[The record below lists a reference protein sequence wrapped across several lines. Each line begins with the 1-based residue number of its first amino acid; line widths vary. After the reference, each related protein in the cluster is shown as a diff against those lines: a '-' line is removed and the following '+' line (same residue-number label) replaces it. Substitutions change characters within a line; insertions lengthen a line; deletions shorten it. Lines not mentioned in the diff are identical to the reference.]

1 MNRIRCK
8 MCGGTIIVEEGQE
21 IITCEFCLSP
31 QTIAKPIDIKA
42 KNLHNRANALRL
54 ANEFDKAI
62 NTYETIINENSKDA
76 EAHWG
81 ICLCKYGIE
90 YVDDPKTG
98 LKIPTCHRT
107 IMQSILNDYDYKQAL
122 TNAGEEAKKLYEEEA
137 RRIDNIQKE
146 IISLSQKEERYDV
159 FICYKETDNET
170 KQRTIDSVYAQNI
183 YDKLIDK
190 GYKVFF
196 ARITLEDKIGSQ
208 YEPIIYA
215 ALRSAKVMLVIGSKQ
230 ENIDAVWVRNEWSRY
245 ISFMEEDKDKKI
257 IPCYKDMDAYD
268 LPDELQPYQAIDM
281 SKIGFEQDLVRGI
294 QKIVGNDERKQI
306 NSNVNNL
313 LDRISIFLEEGLFE
327 KANEYCEKVLDI
339 DAKNAIV
346 YKYKLMID
354 IKAKNDEELIS
365 SGYNI
370 NNNINFKSILKFA
383 DNEFKDEFNEII
395 NQRNKYIGEIESQND
410 LATTYLDNEDY
421 AKALNIFRKN
431 AELNNDYAQCYLGYC
446 YTYGY
451 GVKQDYIE
459 AFKWYKLA
467 TDQGNASAQCN
478 M

>member
-54 ANEFDKAI
+54 AYEFDKAI
-62 NTYETIINENSKDA
+62 NTYETIINENPKDA

-170 KQRTIDSVYAQNI
+170 KQGQS
-183 YDKLIDK
+183 
-190 GYKVFF
+190 
-196 ARITLEDKIGSQ
+196 
-208 YEPIIYA
+208 
-215 ALRSAKVMLVIGSKQ
+215 
-230 ENIDAVWVRNEWSRY
+230 
-245 ISFMEEDKDKKI
+245 
-257 IPCYKDMDAYD
+257 
-268 LPDELQPYQAIDM
+268 
-281 SKIGFEQDLVRGI
+281 
-294 QKIVGNDERKQI
+294 
-306 NSNVNNL
+306 
-313 LDRISIFLEEGLFE
+313 
-327 KANEYCEKVLDI
+327 
-339 DAKNAIV
+339 IV
-346 YKYKLMID
+346 YMHKTYMI
-354 IKAKNDEELIS
+354 N
-365 SGYNI
+365 
-370 NNNINFKSILKFA
+370 
-383 DNEFKDEFNEII
+383 
-395 NQRNKYIGEIESQND
+395 
-410 LATTYLDNEDY
+410 
-421 AKALNIFRKN
+421 
-431 AELNNDYAQCYLGYC
+431 
-446 YTYGY
+446 
-451 GVKQDYIE
+451 
-459 AFKWYKLA
+459 
-467 TDQGNASAQCN
+467 
-478 M
+478 